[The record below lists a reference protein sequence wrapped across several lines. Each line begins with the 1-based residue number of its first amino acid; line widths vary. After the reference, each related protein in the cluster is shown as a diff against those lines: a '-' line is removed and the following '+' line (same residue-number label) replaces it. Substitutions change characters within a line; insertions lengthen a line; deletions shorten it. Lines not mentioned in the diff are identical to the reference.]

1 MLRMIELPRI
11 SREQFILV
19 NTTYHSRL
27 KGPSPRA
34 TSLQKVPRESTGSL
48 LHPLKMSPGPI
59 HPPLHHTTPLVPLG
73 IQKGLP
79 NSIKGDILAIYHF
92 RQVGPSNQAPI
103 FKSLRRTH
111 HFSLMLTHWRQLP
124 AAHPNSSSPEL
135 NNRLHTTTIH
145 VN

>member
-73 IQKGLP
+73 IQKCLP
-79 NSIKGDILAIYHF
+79 NSIKGDILAIYRF

-103 FKSLRRTH
+103 FKSLRRTQ
-111 HFSLMLTHWRQLP
+111 HFFLMLTHCPYLP
-124 AAHPNSSSPEL
+124 EAPLNLSTPKL
-135 NNRLHTTTIH
+135 NNALE
-145 VN
+145 